1 MGSLSNRIARSRL
14 VKHSS
19 PAASSDRRWDRSLGI
34 TVMTG
39 VVLLLILGLIFSVAY
54 GSRRI
59 TTSAESLHDA
69 DEVLRSA
76 TVVRA
81 QLALASHMVAVDQ
94 TVGTF
99 SGEPIALSIEEARAA
114 ITDLN
119 TGIDL
124 LDADG
129 FLTRESAARATEFVD
144 AAHSLIALI
153 EDWAPFDEHEA
164 VGLGGTFD
172 ALVAEVVG
180 LRDGLARQVA
190 SSDQLLGR
198 IGNIAR
204 FLVAFLI
211 PTAVILVYRELIR
224 RQQRQVELETRLDA
238 ERQIN
243 SAREQ
248 FVANASHELR
258 TPLTSIM
265 GLSMMLSENPAVTS
279 DSSAFELVS
288 IIVGESED
296 LARMVE
302 DLLTVARLDAGA
314 LHYSYED
321 IEVRAELEEV
331 AQGALRAG
339 MAMTWSTD
347 DATVRADRLRFR
359 QILRNLV
366 SNAKKYG
373 GPNVRLEGAVD
384 GRTFVVSVIDDGNG
398 VPGHLR
404 DRLFERFIH
413 QGNKVAARDS
423 VGLGLSIVH
432 SLTHDMGGSISYEYT
447 RGESH
452 FIVRLPLA
460 MQTMPELEDYP
471 ASHSTA

>member
-1 MGSLSNRIARSRL
+1 MGIHSNRRLGVRWLLRADPTRSTER
-14 VKHSS
+14 K
-19 PAASSDRRWDRSLGI
+19 WDRSIGI
-34 TVMTG
+34 TVLTG
-39 VVLLLILGLIFSVAY
+39 IVLLLILGLVFSVAY

-94 TVGTF
+94 TVGAY
-99 SGEPIALSIEEARAA
+99 SGESIGLSIEEASAA
-114 ITDLN
+114 MEDF
-119 TGIDL
+119 GIGVEL
-124 LDADG
+124 LKGDG
-129 FLTRESAARATEFVD
+129 FFDTDSVEAAAAFRTSAED
-144 AAHSLIALI
+144 LILAI
-153 EDWAPFDEHEA
+153 EEWVPFSEHAEL
-164 VGLGGTFD
+164 GLGAAF
-172 ALVAEVVG
+172 ENVVTETVIV
-180 LRDGLARQVA
+180 RDGLASQVA
-190 SSDQLLGR
+190 SSDKLLGQ

-211 PTAVILVYRELIR
+211 PAAVILIYRELIR

-243 SAREQ
+243 TAREQ

-265 GLSMMLSENPAVTS
+265 GLSMMLGENPAVVADAT
-279 DSSAFELVS
+279 ALELVS

-321 IEVRAELEEV
+321 IGVRDELDEIGHGAERS
-331 AQGALRAG
+331 GINI
-339 MAMTWSTD
+339 TWSTD

-398 VPGHLR
+398 VPEHLR
-404 DRLFERFIH
+404 ERLFERFIH

-447 RGESH
+447 GNESH

-460 MQTMPELEDYP
+460 IQSLPELEDYP
-471 ASHSTA
+471 ASHSAA